1 MSEKVAFIGAGG
13 IASVHLENLRSM
25 ENAEIVAI
33 CDING
38 KTAQSVA
45 AEYGATSF
53 TEVES
58 LFEAIEM
65 DCVFVCVPP
74 FAHGRPELL
83 AAEHGVALFVE
94 KPLGLSR
101 EQAREIREAC
111 EESGIVTQVGHMN
124 RYAEITDRAMELV
137 GDRALAVGSG
147 HWIGGVPGTDWWGV
161 KDKSGGQVVEQ
172 STHIYDIVRYFLGD
186 VEEVCAQSSKEVV
199 TERTDFEDAS
209 VVSMKHADGPVSQ
222 LLTTSAAPVANN
234 GFELV
239 GEDLRLELDFPNDR
253 LTGHVDGEKI
263 EFQGEDG
270 RFDREIEA
278 FISASEAD
286 DPELPRSPYDDALKT
301 FELTLDVN
309 DTLALPDPVEVQ

>member
-1 MSEKVAFIGAGG
+1 MSVKVAFIGAGG

-25 ENAEIVAI
+25 ENADIVAI
-33 CDING
+33 CDIDG
-38 KTAQSVA
+38 GAATSVA
-45 AEYGATSF
+45 AEHGAASF
-53 TEVES
+53 TEIEA
-58 LFEAIEM
+58 LFDGIDM

-74 FAHGRPELL
+74 FAHGQPELL
-83 AAEHGVALFVE
+83 AAEHEVALFVE

-101 EQAREIREAC
+101 DTAGEIREAC
-111 EESGIVTQVGHMN
+111 DDAGIVTQVGHMN

-137 GDRALAVGSG
+137 GDRDLAVGSG

-161 KDKSGGQVVEQ
+161 KAKSGGQVVEQ

-186 VEEVCAQSSKEVV
+186 VEEICAHGSKEVV

-239 GEDLRLELDFPNDR
+239 GEDLRLELDFSNDR
-253 LTGHVDGEKI
+253 LTGHVDGKEI
-263 EFQGEDG
+263 EFQGSES
-270 RFDREIEA
+270 RFENEVEA
-278 FISASEAD
+278 FITAVAAD
-286 DPELPRSPYDDALKT
+286 DPELPRSPYTDALKT

-309 DTLALPDPVEVQ
+309 DALALPEPVEVQ